1 VIPRGHLRT
10 KDSDT
15 LAETMETTEG
25 ICMRDFAL
33 HPRKDDVAG
42 RDQEVHELEDEAV
55 NEVDKPGSFWSKS
68 IRLIIHENE
77 CRDHFALERTY
88 LAYVRT
94 ASAFAQVG
102 VAVAQLFRLNTANS
116 GEILPS
122 SLKIGNVMGAATE
135 GIAIVVMLTGSIY
148 FLKQQHALVK
158 GGIISRGWDIVL
170 LAALAFAVSNAQRS
184 K

>member
-1 VIPRGHLRT
+1 
-10 KDSDT
+10 
-15 LAETMETTEG
+15 METTEG
-25 ICMRDFAL
+25 IRMRDFAL
-33 HPRKDDVAG
+33 QPRKNNGATRGEEIHERECEVA
-42 RDQEVHELEDEAV
+42 
-55 NEVDKPGSFWSKS
+55 NEVDKPGSFWSKR

-94 ASAFAQVG
+94 ASAFAQAG
-102 VAVAQLFRLNTANS
+102 VAVAQLFRLNTASS